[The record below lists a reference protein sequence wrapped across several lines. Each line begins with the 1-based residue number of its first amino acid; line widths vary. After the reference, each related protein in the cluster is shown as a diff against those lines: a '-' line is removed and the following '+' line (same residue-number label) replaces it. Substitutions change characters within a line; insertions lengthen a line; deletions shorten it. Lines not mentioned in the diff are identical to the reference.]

1 MIVLRVALFLLG
13 VAVVA
18 ATFGSVVRTVILPR
32 GIPSTLGR
40 TVFIV
45 MRMLFRLRTSRA
57 TTYEKRD
64 RIMAPYAPL
73 SLIALLVTW
82 VGLVMAG
89 YTLMYWGLGE
99 RSWRQ
104 ALELS
109 GSSVLTLGF
118 ATAEDFPSTFLVFT
132 EAGIGLV
139 LLAMLITYL
148 PSIYAVFSRREA
160 SVAAMEVRAGSPPS
174 GVEIIWRYHALEN
187 MERLSELWIRWEA
200 WFVELEETHTS
211 FPALAFFRSPQPEHS
226 WVTAAGAVLDA
237 ASLAASTVDVPR
249 EVQAEFCIRAG
260 YIALRRI
267 ADFFGIPYDPNP
279 EPGDPITVTRE
290 EFDQAYDRLATEGVP
305 LKRDRDQAW
314 RDFAGWRVNYD
325 TVLVALAG
333 LTMAPYAPWSSDRS
347 LREWRPPLIRRRSR
361 RRAS

>member
-1 MIVLRVALFLLG
+1 MIALRVTLFLLG

-45 MRMLFRLRTSRA
+45 MRMVFRLRTSRA

-64 RIMAPYAPL
+64 RIMAPYAPM

-89 YTLMYWGLGE
+89 YTLMYWALGG

-118 ATAEDFPSTFLVFT
+118 ARAEDFPSTFLVFT

-174 GVEIIWRYHALEN
+174 GVVIIWRYHALEH

-211 FPALAFFRSPQPEHS
+211 FPALTFFRSPQPEHS

-249 EVQAEFCIRAG
+249 DVQAEFCIRAG

-267 ADFFGIPYDPNP
+267 ADFFGIPYNPDPKP
-279 EPGDPITVTRE
+279 DDPITVTRQ
-290 EFDQAYDRLATEGVP
+290 EFDEAYGRLAAEGVP
-305 LKRDRDQAW
+305 LKQDGDQAW

-347 LREWRPPLIRRRSR
+347 LRDWRPPLIRRRLR
-361 RRAS
+361 RRVS